1 MTRRTSV
8 SVIGGYLGA
17 GKSTLVNHL
26 LRNAGGR
33 RLAILVND
41 FGTLPIDAD
50 LIEAKSG
57 DLISIAGGCI
67 CCAFGSD
74 LMGAL
79 MKLSQRDPPPE
90 HVLIETSG
98 VAMPG
103 VVARSAALIASFS
116 IDSVVVLADAETVRA
131 RAVDR
136 YMGDTITRQLGE
148 ADLVVLNKT
157 DLVANNALRE
167 LRAWLASEAPR
178 ARVIEAVRAEVPIDV
193 LFGHA
198 QTHPP
203 RGVSAALSSGAIQ
216 PIEDAAARYES
227 ASFTPDQPVDVE
239 QLARALARPECGLV
253 RAKGVLRDVD
263 GSLKTLHL
271 VGARFEVT
279 RYAGTGA
286 ISGLACIGL
295 RGQFVRADIE
305 RALARS
311 VAENIPLPSF

>member
-1 MTRRTSV
+1 MTRRTPV

-17 GKSTLVNHL
+17 GKTTLVNHL
-26 LRNAGGR
+26 LRHARGL

-50 LIEAKSG
+50 LIEAKSD
-57 DLISIAGGCI
+57 DLISIAGGCV
-67 CCAFGSD
+67 CCSFGSD

-103 VVARSAALIASFS
+103 VVGRSAALIASFS
-116 IDSVVVLADAETVRA
+116 IDSVVVLADAETVRS
-131 RAVDR
+131 RANDR

-148 ADLVVLNKT
+148 ADLVILNKT
-157 DLVANNALRE
+157 DLVAADELNT
-167 LRAWLASEAPR
+167 LRAWMASQAPHAR
-178 ARVIEAVRAEVPIDV
+178 AIEAVRAAVPIDV
-193 LFGHA
+193 MFGHD
-198 QTHPP
+198 QTHSPL
-203 RGVSAALSSGAIQ
+203 GVSGALSSGAIE
-216 PIEDAAARYES
+216 PIKDAAARYES
-227 ASFTPDQPVDVE
+227 ASFTPDQSLDVE
-239 QLARALARPECGLV
+239 QLARALARPECGLI

-279 RYAGTGA
+279 PFVGSGEVS
-286 ISGLACIGL
+286 SGLACIGL
-295 RGQFVRADIE
+295 RGQFARGEIE
-305 RALARS
+305 RS
-311 VAENIPLPSF
+311 VAQAIAADARGNP